1 MAGQSG
7 GPGAL
12 PGEEPASYSPGNRFK
27 RVWGGGLTPILV
39 GLSVIPLLLLL
50 LQFGPGRDQG
60 IYAVVARVMAAGG
73 MPYRDAW
80 DFKPPGIFFLYGLAR
95 WLGGPGMLAVR
106 ALEAVALGS
115 QVVAFGLLTR
125 RFLGVAAPGLWGG
138 ALATLIH
145 VQLEFWHTGQPE
157 SFGGP
162 VLAWALVLVSA
173 ADGRWSIPRLV
184 SAGCLFGFAGLLKPP
199 LAGGAVLVALIL
211 ARDRSRRSGEGWVRA
226 LAVPAAAISAGAFLV
241 LGGTVAWFAARGA
254 LPDLLET
261 FLEFVPRYTALGL
274 SDAGLVSLT
283 YRAVTETL
291 FGYAAVI
298 AAGVM
303 LLLLAGEPS
312 PEARRLLWLVGAVCS
327 PQLVGI
333 ALQAKFFPY
342 HYGAVLPFGALVASL
357 GWARAFDRATG
368 RMVRLVGVASIVLL
382 LDARSAQRDLPDSFM
397 VRCGLRLKAALSGK
411 DGTKLLDR
419 LHTVADVDGSEN
431 RAAADWLAKSVPIGA
446 PVFVWGFEP
455 IIYEMSDRP
464 PASRYIYDVP
474 ARAPWFASTSR
485 PRLMGDLRRARPLA
499 ILVERGDVSP
509 QVTGDLQDSERAL
522 SSFPELRAL
531 LDESYER
538 RAETGR
544 FVFLTRRPGG

>member
-211 ARDRSRRSGEGWVRA
+211 ARDRSRRSGEGWVRQ
-226 LAVPAAAISAGAFLV
+226 S
-241 LGGTVAWFAARGA
+241 
-254 LPDLLET
+254 
-261 FLEFVPRYTALGL
+261 
-274 SDAGLVSLT
+274 
-283 YRAVTETL
+283 
-291 FGYAAVI
+291 
-298 AAGVM
+298 
-303 LLLLAGEPS
+303 
-312 PEARRLLWLVGAVCS
+312 RRERS
-327 PQLVGI
+327 
-333 ALQAKFFPY
+333 
-342 HYGAVLPFGALVASL
+342 SS
-357 GWARAFDRATG
+357 WA
-368 RMVRLVGVASIVLL
+368 
-382 LDARSAQRDLPDSFM
+382 
-397 VRCGLRLKAALSGK
+397 
-411 DGTKLLDR
+411 
-419 LHTVADVDGSEN
+419 
-431 RAAADWLAKSVPIGA
+431 
-446 PVFVWGFEP
+446 
-455 IIYEMSDRP
+455 
-464 PASRYIYDVP
+464 
-474 ARAPWFASTSR
+474 
-485 PRLMGDLRRARPLA
+485 
-499 ILVERGDVSP
+499 ER
-509 QVTGDLQDSERAL
+509 
-522 SSFPELRAL
+522 
-531 LDESYER
+531 
-538 RAETGR
+538 
-544 FVFLTRRPGG
+544 